1 MADGL
6 IVVVRGEIFRLRLP
20 QQRGREQTGVR
31 YGVVVQ
37 ADELLALSTVLI
49 APTSRSAP
57 SRSFRPTVLIE
68 GEGTRVLVEQVRAVD
83 VSRLGDSIGRLDA
96 GELSALDAALEDV
109 LGL

>member
-1 MADGL
+1 M
-6 IVVVRGEIFRLRLP
+6 VRGEIFRLRLP
-20 QQRGREQTGVR
+20 ASRGREQASAR

-57 SRSFRPTVLIE
+57 PRSFRPTITIDDRD
-68 GEGTRVLVEQVRAVD
+68 TRILVEQMRSIDITRV
-83 VSRLGDSIGRLDA
+83 GDSVGRLSA
-96 GELSALDAALEDV
+96 PEIQALDAALEDV

>member
-1 MADGL
+1 M
-6 IVVVRGEIFRLRLP
+6 VRGEIFRLGLP
-20 QQRGREQTGVR
+20 ATRGREQAGAR

-57 SRSFRPTVLIE
+57 SRSFRPTITIDDRD
-68 GEGTRVLVEQVRAVD
+68 TRILVEQLRAID
-83 VSRLGDSIGRLDA
+83 VTRLGDSIGRLSA
-96 GELSALDAALEDV
+96 HEVNALDAALEGV

>member
-1 MADGL
+1 M
-6 IVVVRGEIFRLRLP
+6 VRGEIFRLRVP
-20 QQRGREQTGVR
+20 APRGREQAGAR

-57 SRSFRPTVLIE
+57 PRTFRPTITIDDQD
-68 GEGTRVLVEQVRAVD
+68 TRVLVEQLRAID
-83 VSRLGDSIGRLDA
+83 VTRLGDSVGRLSA
-96 GELSALDAALEDV
+96 HEIHALDAALEDV

>member
-1 MADGL
+1 
-6 IVVVRGEIFRLRLP
+6 VVRGEIFRLRLP
-20 QQRGREQTGVR
+20 ASRGHEQAGAR

-57 SRSFRPTVLIE
+57 PRSFRPTITIDDRD
-68 GEGTRVLVEQVRAVD
+68 TRILVEQLRAID
-83 VSRLGDSIGRLDA
+83 VTRLGESVGRLSA
-96 GELSALDAALEDV
+96 HQIHALDAALEDV

>member
-1 MADGL
+1 M
-6 IVVVRGEIFRLRLP
+6 VRGEIFRLRLP
-20 QQRGREQTGVR
+20 ASRGREQSGAR

-57 SRSFRPTVLIE
+57 ARSFRPTITID
-68 GEGTRVLVEQVRAVD
+68 GRDTRILVEQLRAID
-83 VSRLGDSIGRLDA
+83 VTRLGDSVGRLSA
-96 GELSALDAALEDV
+96 SEIHALDAALEDV

>member
-1 MADGL
+1 
-6 IVVVRGEIFRLRLP
+6 VVRGEIFRLRLP
-20 QQRGREQTGVR
+20 AARVREQAGAR

-57 SRSFRPTVLIE
+57 PRSFRPTI
-68 GEGTRVLVEQVRAVD
+68 TIDHRDARVLVEQLRAID
-83 VSRLGDSIGRLDA
+83 VTRLGDSVGRLSA
-96 GELSALDAALEDV
+96 PELHALDAALEVV

>member
-1 MADGL
+1 M
-6 IVVVRGEIFRLRLP
+6 VRGEIFRLRLP
-20 QQRGREQTGVR
+20 KTRGREQSGVR

-57 SRSFRPTVLIE
+57 PRSFRPTITVGGDE
-68 GEGTRVLVEQVRAVD
+68 TRILVEQLRAID
-83 VSRLGDSIGRLDA
+83 VARLGDCAGRLDTR
-96 GELSALDAALEDV
+96 ELAALDAALEDV

>member
-1 MADGL
+1 M
-6 IVVVRGEIFRLRLP
+6 VRGEIFRLRLP
-20 QQRGREQTGVR
+20 AARGREQAGAR

-57 SRSFRPTVLIE
+57 PRSFRPTITIADRE
-68 GEGTRVLVEQVRAVD
+68 TRVLVEQLRAID
-83 VSRLGDSIGRLDA
+83 VTRLGNSVGRLSA
-96 GELSALDAALEDV
+96 PEIQALDAALEDV